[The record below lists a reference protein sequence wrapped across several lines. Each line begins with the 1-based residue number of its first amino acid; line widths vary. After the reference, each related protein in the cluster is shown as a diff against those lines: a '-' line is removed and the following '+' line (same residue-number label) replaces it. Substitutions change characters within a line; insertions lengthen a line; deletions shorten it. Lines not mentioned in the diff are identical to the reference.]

1 LNTDDLVKTNI
12 GRPSFFKGEKL
23 LAFNKARYGDT
34 IRKYRIK
41 KGLNQPQLAKLLGVS
56 NGAVP
61 NWEVGRTRPD
71 TNYIPAI
78 CKALDIS
85 IATFFGEPA
94 RETDLPAGER
104 QLLRNYRILTGQN
117 QRFIVNMIET
127 MIENEDVIVRDRCKN
142 GFEPIRHGDLRAS
155 AGTGYDL
162 SDDNEAEYV
171 YVRVSREAC
180 RADEIIT
187 VSGDSMEPTYHHG
200 DDLFVEYTPD
210 LRPGEIGVFIV
221 AGEGYVKE
229 YREDGLHS
237 HNSEYPVLRFS
248 DGNDVRCVG
257 RVLGVVGK
265 DQYATELELEIIEDI
280 RREKAGLKG

>member
-1 LNTDDLVKTNI
+1 MNTDELVKTNI

-23 LAFNKARYGDT
+23 LAFNKAHYGDT

-41 KGLNQPQLAKLLGVS
+41 KGLNQPQLAKLVGVS
-56 NGAVP
+56 SGAVP

-85 IATFFGEPA
+85 IATFFGEPT
-94 RETDLPAGER
+94 RETDLPASER

-117 QRFIVNMIET
+117 QRFLVNMINT
-127 MIENEDVIVRDRCKN
+127 MIENEDAVLRERCEN
-142 GFEPIRHGDLRAS
+142 GFEFMRHGDLRAS

-162 SDDNEAEYV
+162 SDDSEAEYV

-187 VSGDSMEPTYHHG
+187 VSGNSMEPTFHHG
-200 DDLFVEYTPD
+200 DDLFVEYTPT
-210 LRPGEIGVFIV
+210 LTPGEIGVFIA

-237 HNSEYPVLRFS
+237 LNPNYPVMKYNEN
-248 DGNDVRCVG
+248 DDVRCVG

-265 DQYATELELEIIEDI
+265 DQYATKLELEIIEDI
-280 RREKAGLKG
+280 RREKAGLKV